1 MGQNGDEPLMGH
13 AEYAAMRMKTDQNT
27 TLELIVSYCKGL
39 FETFFMVLKFL
50 FHLETRKSYYNDYQ

>member
-1 MGQNGDEPLMGH
+1 MGQNGDDPWMGH

-39 FETFFMVLKFL
+39 FPTFYIAFRFL
-50 FHLETRKSYYNDYQ
+50 FL